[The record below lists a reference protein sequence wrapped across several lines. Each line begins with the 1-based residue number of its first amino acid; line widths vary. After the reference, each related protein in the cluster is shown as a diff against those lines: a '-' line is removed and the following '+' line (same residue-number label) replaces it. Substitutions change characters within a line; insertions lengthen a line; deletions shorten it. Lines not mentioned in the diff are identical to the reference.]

1 MRLVCVSD
9 THEQGRRVV
18 VPDGDVLV
26 HAGDL
31 TYRGTLET
39 IAREADW
46 LRSLPHPHKVV
57 VAGNHDFAFQ
67 LTPDAAR
74 AVMHGLTY
82 LQDEAADLGGLRFW
96 GSPWQPWFHDWAF
109 NLERGPALRAKW
121 DLIPAGLDVLVTHGP
136 PAGHGDRVLRG
147 PDVGCEDLLEAVRRT
162 GPRVH
167 VFGHIHEGYGITEA
181 HGTRFVNAS
190 TCDARYRP
198 VQPPIVIDLEPRT

>member
-1 MRLVCVSD
+1 MRLVCLSD

-31 TYRGTLET
+31 TFRGAPEA
-39 IAREADW
+39 IAREAAW

-67 LTPDAAR
+67 QTPVAAR
-74 AVMHGLTY
+74 ALMHGLTY
-82 LQDEAADLGGLRFW
+82 LEDEGAHLGGLRFW

-109 NLERGPALRAKW
+109 NLERGPAIRAKW
-121 DLIPAGLDVLVTHGP
+121 DLVPAGIDVLVTHGP
-136 PAGHGDRVLRG
+136 PLGHGDRVLRG
-147 PDVGCEDLLEAVRRT
+147 DLVGCADLLDAVRRT

-167 VFGHIHEGYGITEA
+167 VFGHIHEGYGVTEER
-181 HGTRFVNAS
+181 GTRFVNAS
-190 TCDARYRP
+190 TCDTQYRP
-198 VQPPIVIDLEPRT
+198 VQGPIVLDVD